1 MNVPFARLLAG
12 SVLALAVNAA
22 WAQQDDGIIRFEIQ
36 RFEVSGNTL
45 LPQAEVMAAVAPF
58 TGTGKDFGDVQ
69 RALEALEKRYHA
81 IGYKVVVVEL
91 PEQEL
96 DQGVVKLKVVEVKL
110 GKVIVTNN
118 TVYDEANIRRSLPSL
133 QEGKTPNLFK
143 VSPNLKNVNDNP
155 SKKVKLKL
163 QSGEADDEVNALIE
177 VTDKRAWSASLNL
190 DNTGGA
196 ATGKTNVS
204 ASLQHANLWN
214 RDHVASI
221 QYTTTAQEPDQ
232 VAVYGMGYHI
242 PLYERGDSLDFFANY
257 SNVDSGSITAGIFTL
272 AVSGKGAVAGARY
285 NQVLTKRGEMEHSL
299 IYGID
304 HKAFKNSVLLGGT
317 DFGNDVT
324 VHPLSINYVAT
335 KPVEMGE
342 VSGSLTLIQ
351 NIGGGSRGGAADF
364 TAVRLGSR
372 PNYRLMR
379 LSGSYV
385 KLTEKGWQLRALAN
399 VQLTTDALI
408 PGEQFGAGGAST
420 VRGMDERALSA
431 DSGVSTN
438 LEVYTPSLCKPEGK
452 WQCRVLAFM
461 DGAYGKRNKA
471 LPGEMTSTAIS
482 SVGLGLRLAYGESM
496 NLQMD
501 WGRVIHEG
509 RVATDGAHKLHVR
522 VGFAY

>member
-22 WAQQDDGIIRFEIQ
+22 YAQQDDGIIRFEIQ
-36 RFEVSGNTL
+36 RFEVTGNTL
-45 LPQAEVMAAVAPF
+45 LPQAEVEAAVAPF
-58 TGTGKDFGDVQ
+58 TGKGKDFGDVQ
-69 RALEALEKRYHA
+69 RALEALEKRYHNV
-81 IGYKVVVVEL
+81 GYKVVVVEL

-96 DQGVVKLKVVEVKL
+96 DQGVVKLKVVEVKI
-110 GKVIVTNN
+110 GKVLVANN
-118 TVYDEANIRRSLPSL
+118 TVFDEANIRRSLPSL

-143 VSPNLKNVNDNP
+143 ISPNLKNVNDNP

-163 QSGEADDEVNALIE
+163 QSGEADDEVNALLD
-177 VTDKRAWSASLNL
+177 VTDKRPWSGTLNI
-190 DNTGGA
+190 DNAGGA

-204 ASLQHANLWN
+204 ASVQHANLWN
-214 RDHVASI
+214 RDHVASF
-221 QYTTTAQEPDQ
+221 QYNTTAQNPDQ
-232 VAVYGMGYHI
+232 VAVYGLGYHI

-285 NQVLTKRGEMEHSL
+285 NQVLAKRGEMEHSI
-299 IYGID
+299 IYGLD
-304 HKAFKNSVLLGGT
+304 HKAFKNSVLLAGQNL
-317 DFGNDVT
+317 GNDVT

-335 KPVEMGE
+335 RPVEMGE
-342 VSGSLTLIQ
+342 LSGSVTLVQ
-351 NIGGGSRGGAADF
+351 NIGGGSRGGEADF
-364 TAVRLGSR
+364 TRARVGAR
-372 PNYRLMR
+372 PNFRLLRM
-379 LSGSYV
+379 SGSYV
-385 KLTEKGWQLRALAN
+385 KVTESGWQTRALVN
-399 VQLTTDALI
+399 VQLTGDALI
-408 PGEQFGAGGAST
+408 PGEQFGAGGASS
-420 VRGMDERALSA
+420 VRGMDERSLSS
-431 DSGVSTN
+431 DSGVYTN
-438 LEVYTPSLCKPEGK
+438 LELYTPSLCKPEGK

-482 SVGLGLRLAYGESM
+482 SAGLGLRLAYGESM

-509 RVATDGAHKLHVR
+509 RVASDGAHKFHVR